1 MMTDE
6 NQPVTNGQCRL
17 KHALIEQRFGTLEG
31 DMREV
36 KRNMSDVKR
45 DVGEMKNSLAIQA
58 ELTQKF
64 QNTALEYGGWTLKI
78 VAIVLILVAAG
89 RGLDLSGM
97 LG

>member
-17 KHALIEQRFGTLEG
+17 KHALIEQRFGTHEG
-31 DMREV
+31 DMRE
-36 KRNMSDVKR
+36 VKR

-89 RGLDLSGM
+89 RGLDISGM

>member
-31 DMREV
+31 DMREI
-36 KRNMSDVKR
+36 KR

-89 RGLDLSGM
+89 RGLDISGM